1 MVGVQKKVPPYDLFN
16 GRPFKKN
23 GRRTVIERAMNG
35 TGPVPYKFPF
45 NFHFPVPIFWYGRVY
60 AHTRVLFLSRVLLLE
75 AQQEQTS
82 KLRIFLIKLSHSSST
97 YENTFAFQHF
107 IDRRR
112 TIIFG
117 LKERAIPFA
126 YSVRTVLGSSHSSSV
141 IWRLFNVLTPSLYS
155 VRCLTV
161 LVLLSFVLK
170 LTTPI
175 GFDLKNKIKSL
186 APCLILLIYLDQ
198 KPVIKFAWP

>member
-1 MVGVQKKVPPYDLFN
+1 MS
-16 GRPFKKN
+16 
-23 GRRTVIERAMNG
+23 
-35 TGPVPYKFPF
+35 
-45 NFHFPVPIFWYGRVY
+45 
-60 AHTRVLFLSRVLLLE
+60 RVLFLSRVLLLE

-97 YENTFAFQHF
+97 DENTFAFQHF
-107 IDRRR
+107 IDRRK

-126 YSVRTVLGSSHSSSV
+126 YSVRTVLGSSRSSSV

-161 LVLLSFVLK
+161 LVLLSFVIDIIYGFVLK
-170 LTTPI
+170 LTTQI
-175 GFDLKNKIKSL
+175 GFDKKIKIKSL

-198 KPVIKFAWP
+198 KPVIKFAWPYIFGYINYVTNINFVQYLITNDII

>member
-1 MVGVQKKVPPYDLFN
+1 
-16 GRPFKKN
+16 
-23 GRRTVIERAMNG
+23 MNG
-35 TGPVPYKFPF
+35 GPFRTNSRLIFISPFPF
-45 NFHFPVPIFWYGRVY
+45 SGTGEYTHARMS
-60 AHTRVLFLSRVLLLE
+60 RVLFLSRVLLHE

-141 IWRLFNVLTPSLYS
+141 IWRLFNVLTPRLYS

-170 LTTPI
+170 LTIPI
-175 GFDLKNKIKSL
+175 GFD
-186 APCLILLIYLDQ
+186 
-198 KPVIKFAWP
+198 

>member
-1 MVGVQKKVPPYDLFN
+1 
-16 GRPFKKN
+16 
-23 GRRTVIERAMNG
+23 MNG
-35 TGPVPYKFPF
+35 TNSRLILISPFPF
-45 NFHFPVPIFWYGRVY
+45 SGTGEYTHVRMS
-60 AHTRVLFLSRVLLLE
+60 RVLFLSRVLLLE

-117 LKERAIPFA
+117 LKKRAIPLV
-126 YSVRTVLGSSHSSSV
+126 YSVRTVLGSSHSISV
-141 IWRLFNVLTPSLYS
+141 IWRLFNVLTPCLYS

-175 GFDLKNKIKSL
+175 GGFDKK
-186 APCLILLIYLDQ
+186 
-198 KPVIKFAWP
+198 

>member
-1 MVGVQKKVPPYDLFN
+1 MS
-16 GRPFKKN
+16 
-23 GRRTVIERAMNG
+23 
-35 TGPVPYKFPF
+35 
-45 NFHFPVPIFWYGRVY
+45 
-60 AHTRVLFLSRVLLLE
+60 RVLFLSRVLLLE

-117 LKERAIPFA
+117 LKECAIPFA

-175 GFDLKNKIKSL
+175 GFDKKIKIKSL
-186 APCLILLIYLDQ
+186 VPCLILLIYLDQ
-198 KPVIKFAWP
+198 KPVIKFAWPNG

>member
-1 MVGVQKKVPPYDLFN
+1 
-16 GRPFKKN
+16 
-23 GRRTVIERAMNG
+23 MNG
-35 TGPVPYKFPF
+35 TNSRLILISPFPF
-45 NFHFPVPIFWYGRVY
+45 SGTGEY
-60 AHTRVLFLSRVLLLE
+60 TQRVLFLSRVLLLE

-117 LKERAIPFA
+117 LKKRAIPFA

-141 IWRLFNVLTPSLYS
+141 IWRLFNVLTPCLYS
-155 VRCLTV
+155 VRCWTV

-175 GFDLKNKIKSL
+175 GGFDKK
-186 APCLILLIYLDQ
+186 
-198 KPVIKFAWP
+198 